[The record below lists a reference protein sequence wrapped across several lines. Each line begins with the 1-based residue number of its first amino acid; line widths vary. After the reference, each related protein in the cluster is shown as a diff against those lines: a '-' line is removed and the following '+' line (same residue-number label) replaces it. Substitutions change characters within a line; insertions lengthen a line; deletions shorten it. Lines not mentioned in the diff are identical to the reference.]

1 MGAVDLSYVIIT
13 HNDAGR
19 LGRAVSSAALAAA
32 ARGLDYE
39 VWVVDNGS
47 ADHTGELL
55 AALGR
60 VLGPRLRVI
69 RLPRNTG
76 TTYPRNL
83 ALSQAAGNIFC
94 VMDSDAEIKGPG
106 LARAMRLLAEFP
118 RVGIAAPR
126 IVVPGRGVYDSA
138 KLLPTLP
145 DKLAK
150 LPGILLGK
158 KTINRDWYPDFPFER
173 IRCVHTAISCCWL
186 LRRDT
191 FQRVG
196 PLDERIFY
204 SPEDVDYCLRCWR
217 AGRAVVYFPGLTV
230 LHHTRQVSHRRPLSR
245 LALSHLGGLLYY
257 YAKHHYWL
265 SRRRPA
271 ARFIAP
277 LAAELDPLL
286 ARWEGGQ

>member
-1 MGAVDLSYVIIT
+1 MGAVDLSYVIIS

-19 LGRAVSSAALAAA
+19 LGAAVSSAALAAA
-32 ARGLDYE
+32 SRALDYE

-47 ADHTGELL
+47 TDHT
-55 AALGR
+55 AALLTDFGR

-69 RLPRNTG
+69 SLPRNTG

-83 ALSQAAGNIFC
+83 ALSGSKGRFLC
-94 VMDSDAEIKGPG
+94 VMDSDAEITGPG
-106 LARAMRLLAEFP
+106 LNRALRLLADMP
-118 RVGIAAPR
+118 QVGIAAPR

-150 LPGILLGK
+150 LPGIFAGK
-158 KTINRDWYPDFPFER
+158 KTINRDWYPNFPFER

-191 FQRVG
+191 FERVG

-217 AGRAVVYFPGLTV
+217 AGRAVVYFPHLTV

-245 LALSHLGGLLYY
+245 LAVSHLYGLLYY
-257 YAKHHYWL
+257 YAKHRYLL
-265 SRRRPA
+265 SRRRIA
-271 ARFIAP
+271 ARFIEP

-286 ARWEGGQ
+286 ARWEVGA